1 MENTHIRIALRLNV
15 LEKRKQET
23 PVVSR
28 GDINK
33 IQNKNIAR
41 KTP

>member
-1 MENTHIRIALRLNV
+1 MENTHIRIVLRLNV

-23 PVVSR
+23 LVVSR
-28 GDINK
+28 GDMNK
-33 IQNKNIAR
+33 IQNNNIAR